1 MNKVFIFALLGVFI
15 FVVTS
20 FSDSQNQH
28 NKANPTYEGMKN
40 AYFAG
45 GCFWGVEYHFEKKAG
60 VIDVISGYMGGHV
73 ENPDYYEVVKGKTG
87 HLEAVR
93 VVYDPNRISFE
104 ELTKLFFEI
113 HDMEQ
118 TDGQGPDIGSQYLSA
133 IFYNDKKEKETSEN
147 VIGILT
153 DKGYKVATSLYEASE
168 FYPAEGYH
176 QNYYAR
182 TGKLPYCHTYKK
194 IFD

>member
-1 MNKVFIFALLGVFI
+1 MNKYTVIALMGILLL
-15 FVVTS
+15 VVTS
-20 FSDSQNQH
+20 FSSNQEPI
-28 NKANPTYEGMKN
+28 KSKYENENTKN

-45 GCFWGVEYHFEKKAG
+45 GCFWGVEYHFEKKDG
-60 VIDVISGYMGGHV
+60 VLDVLSGYMGGHV
-73 ENPDYYEVVKGKTG
+73 KNPNYYEVIKGKTG
-87 HLEAVR
+87 HLESVK
-93 VVYDPNRISFE
+93 VVYDPNKISYE

-133 IFYNDKKEKETSEN
+133 IFYNDDAEKKTVQN
-147 VIGILT
+147 VIDILT
-153 DKGYKVATSLYEASE
+153 TKGYKVATSLYEANE
-168 FYPAEGYH
+168 FFTAEGYH